1 MLVRKSLCILTY
13 ACLAGHPASRQ
24 EQQTFAEW
32 GARHADRMV
41 QNVLPDNAPDIL
53 NAYVFNITNL
63 AAVRKGARPI
73 VNELGP
79 YVFRK
84 WRIKEV
90 RMHARTPC
98 LRICT
103 ARRRA

>member
-1 MLVRKSLCILTY
+1 MVRN
-13 ACLAGHPASRQ
+13 
-24 EQQTFAEW
+24 
-32 GARHADRMV
+32 D
-41 QNVLPDNAPDIL
+41 LPGDSPDIL

-63 AAVRKGARPI
+63 AAVRQGARPI

-90 RMHARTPC
+90 RPHACMQAPPAH
-98 LRICT
+98 LHP
-103 ARRRA
+103 ALPS